1 MTVAQLTLPS
11 ARYQPA
17 DRVTFVDRLAA
28 QLGEIPGVNAAAVAT
43 SLPFTGN
50 VGASILVPEGATG
63 EDAPRRYY
71 RNSVTTDFFS
81 ALGITPYNLVE
92 RLQQLIRNI
101 ADLGADAFKSAF
113 GYFLIGAVIVF
124 PIWFVVRLIRMSKGG
139 PRA

>member
-1 MTVAQLTLPS
+1 MDHRQFFGDSIAGTLI
-11 ARYQPA
+11 
-17 DRVTFVDRLAA
+17 RLV
-28 QLGEIPGVNAAAVAT
+28 LLSIV
-43 SLPFTGN
+43 
-50 VGASILVPEGATG
+50 VGIV
-63 EDAPRRYY
+63 
-71 RNSVTTDFFS
+71 FS